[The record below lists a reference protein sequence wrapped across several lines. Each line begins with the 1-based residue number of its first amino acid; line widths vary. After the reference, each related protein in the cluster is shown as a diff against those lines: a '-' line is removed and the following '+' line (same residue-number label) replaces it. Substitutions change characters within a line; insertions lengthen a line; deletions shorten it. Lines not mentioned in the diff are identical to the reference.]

1 MPWKKTKGG
10 YTTAEGGFSKNPKQY
25 EKLKASGMP
34 KSEAAAIS
42 NEPKKSKGKKRG

>member
-1 MPWKKTKGG
+1 MPWKKVKGG
-10 YTTAEGGFSKNPKQY
+10 YTTAEGGFSKNPAQY

-42 NEPKKSKGKKRG
+42 NKSKKGKKRG